1 MELWKAIVLIAVS
14 IIYCYVAIN
23 YYKNKKG
30 RQPFYYHPSQALHSS
45 SIALAAISPR
55 NTDSVRI

>member
-1 MELWKAIVLIAVS
+1 MKIWKAIVLIAVS
-14 IIYCYVAIN
+14 IIYCYIAIN

-30 RQPFYYHPSQALHSS
+30 RQPFYYYPSQATHS
-45 SIALAAISPR
+45 SIAFAAISPR